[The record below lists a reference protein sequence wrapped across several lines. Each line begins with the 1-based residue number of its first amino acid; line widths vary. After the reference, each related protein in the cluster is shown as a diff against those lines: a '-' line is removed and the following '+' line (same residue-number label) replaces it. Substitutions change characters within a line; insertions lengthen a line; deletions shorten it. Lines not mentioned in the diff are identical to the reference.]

1 VDAGNA
7 LLATLVTNLEKRTQT
22 AEHESKNLMEEN
34 SELRQRL
41 AKSEERIDTLQTQ
54 VQVLTDRLIQR
65 GQR

>member
-1 VDAGNA
+1 M
-7 LLATLVTNLEKRTQT
+7 LASLVTNLEKRTQA
-22 AEHESKNLMEEN
+22 AEHEAKGLMEEN